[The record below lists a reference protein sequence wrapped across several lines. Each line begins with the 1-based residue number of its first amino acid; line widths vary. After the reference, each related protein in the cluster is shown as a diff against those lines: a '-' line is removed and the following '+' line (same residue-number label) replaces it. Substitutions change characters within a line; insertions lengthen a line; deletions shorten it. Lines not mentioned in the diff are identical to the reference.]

1 MLLPLQSR
9 RIGETSPKL
18 QNSSKTKSVSRL
30 SGRSFF
36 SVAIRAVVNGPGE
49 SFVKALAKW
58 SMSPLVELNLLGLF
72 DIISERQIHFVAE
85 RMTEHNLVNFI
96 VARDA
101 PPI

>member
-1 MLLPLQSR
+1 M
-9 RIGETSPKL
+9 
-18 QNSSKTKSVSRL
+18 SRL

-58 SMSPLVELNLLGLF
+58 SMSLLVELNLLGLF

-85 RMTEHNLVNFI
+85 RMTEHIALTSLSR
-96 VARDA
+96 AMA
-101 PPI
+101 MS